1 MKIHSDKIKE
11 DFASYFAD
19 LQKTLPDN
27 LKKHKEN
34 SELIENST
42 IRIFK
47 EVYPLFVLLETL
59 YSPAY
64 FVDPSKQ
71 IELDQCIKNGDKEK
85 IISAKRALDRTKI
98 SDDLKKGLEDQ
109 FFTPYLNELY
119 SDAFLLS
126 NQYYLNNYRGC
137 YLYLRCILEDLY
149 KHIYYIDHKQEFH
162 RVCSGMSEYELGI
175 TPQFLREYLEHASPL
190 CDLRAFN
197 SNFEKILK
205 ETDKQN
211 KETIFNL
218 NENLYRKTSAFVHPS
233 DPAHMSHFQSNS
245 DLVFE
250 AERAKEVL
258 EITRE
263 VVSIVIVFLI
273 CIHFQQFTQFND
285 FEKSL
290 VIMRFNNSRK
300 GNLRKALGI

>member
-1 MKIHSDKIKE
+1 MKIHSDKIRK

-19 LQKTLPDN
+19 LQKTLPEN
-27 LKKHKEN
+27 LKKHQEN
-34 SELIENST
+34 SELRENPT
-42 IRIFK
+42 IGIFK

-59 YSPAY
+59 YNPAF

-71 IELDQCIKNGDKEK
+71 IELDQCIKNGNKEE

-119 SDAFLLS
+119 SDAFLLL

-137 YLYLRCILEDLY
+137 YLYLRCILEDLH
-149 KHIYYIDHKQEFH
+149 KHIYYIDHKQEFYM
-162 RVCSGMSEYELGI
+162 VCSGMSEYELGI
-175 TPQFLREYLEHASPL
+175 TPQFLREYLKRVSPL

-197 SNFEKILK
+197 SDFEKILK
-205 ETDKQN
+205 EIGKQN
-211 KETIFNL
+211 KETIFDL
-218 NENLYRKTSAFVHPS
+218 NENLYHKTSAFVHPS
-233 DPAHMSHFQSNS
+233 DPTHMSHFQSNS

-250 AERAKEVL
+250 EERAQGVR

-263 VVSIVIVFLI
+263 VVGVAIVFLI
-273 CIHFQQFTQFND
+273 CMHFQQFSQFND

-290 VIMRFNNSRK
+290 VIIRFDKTRK